1 MAEPKASFTQMF
13 LMAVKLSIG
22 AGALAL
28 PATLHACGVVEAIVL
43 FLCMGGAV
51 RWCMHAML
59 RAKDY
64 CASRGVRVDA
74 YPDLGSELIGGEV
87 GRRGIEVSIVG
98 FQLGV
103 CCVYLEFAA
112 ELLSDVLPNRGRSD
126 ARGRAQWV
134 VFLVPLVSAP
144 CCLRH
149 LRDLGDVAKVA
160 TAFFFAAS
168 KKHRRRKR
176 REL

>member
-87 GRRGIEVSIVG
+87 GKRGMSPSESWMRMQLPSSHVMPTGAAAADGSSTTLTYDDRPVSRSPRRV
-98 FQLGV
+98 
-103 CCVYLEFAA
+103 
-112 ELLSDVLPNRGRSD
+112 RSD
-126 ARGRAQWV
+126 PDRHVGAMNGV
-134 VFLVPLVSAP
+134 EFFL
-144 CCLRH
+144 H
-149 LRDLGDVAKVA
+149 LL
-160 TAFFFAAS
+160 
-168 KKHRRRKR
+168 HI
-176 REL
+176 EL